1 MKNERISRTGQ
12 AGVGRQTARRVMIRL
27 LSCVTLSMVLGLPGA
42 LSTAWAEESLV
53 ESNTIAQNQTQTE
66 GDGKAVAL
74 PSIVVTGEKIERG
87 LEDTASSAS
96 VLSAEDL
103 EDKNGAASVSEAIGD
118 VPNVLFTSTVG
129 APVIRGQDTQGPNYG
144 STAFFGGTIPRATIN
159 LDGHYLNFYEYA
171 FGSVPIWDLD
181 SIEVF
186 RGPQTTSQGANAI
199 AGAIIANT
207 KDPSFTP
214 EAAYQAEVGNY
225 NRKRAS
231 LVFSGPLV
239 KDALA
244 VRLSGDYWSRDTFI
258 DYTNPAFARGETD
271 QDFETYNIRAKL
283 LWEPNGR
290 SGLRSKL
297 TYSHLYNNRPTYET
311 ASEPY
316 DNLENATG
324 SMPSWE
330 QETDTGVLDIGYYF
344 DSGLGILNQTQY
356 SDIHTDRVMEP
367 KTSGGAEIDQENL
380 SNDLRLTYGDIDSIF
395 NGVVGLYIARTTS
408 DDILYLR
415 GTSDFDDEKNNIG
428 LYTEMTYRLAERWA
442 LTLGLRFQ
450 QDRIERSGTSPYA
463 SGELDYDESFDAW
476 LPKVSLAYDLTPDVL
491 TVGALV
497 NRGYNPGG
505 VNLLF
510 TNGEYRTFEEETVW
524 NYELFFRARLLA
536 GRLNL
541 NGNLFYSDYKDSQR
555 LLPDYLGALQYGSYV
570 VNADSAQTYGLE
582 LALDYL
588 ALENLRF
595 RGGLGLLQTEVDQFT
610 AAGGEVYEG
619 NEFSRAPA
627 YMFNI
632 GVDWDVIPKLRV
644 SGDVRYTDGYYSTD
658 ENEPDYEV
666 DNFTVANARISYAFR
681 EYLQPYVFVN
691 NIFDERA
698 PTYYYDDRSVGGIV
712 ANMLEPL
719 SFGVGIKGDF

>member
-1 MKNERISRTGQ
+1 MKYKSGPKNNRG
-12 AGVGRQTARRVMIRL
+12 GVDHGKTRRGCARL
-27 LSCVTLSMVLGLPGA
+27 LSCMGVLIVIGFSGSLNIA
-42 LSTAWAEESLV
+42 LADDSPV
-53 ESNTIAQNQTQTE
+53 ESNIIAKYKARPD
-66 GDGKAVAL
+66 DGTNSVAL
-74 PSIVVTGEKIERG
+74 PNIVVTGEKIERS
-87 LEDTASSAS
+87 LEDTASSTS
-96 VLSAEDL
+96 VFSAEDL
-103 EDKNGAASVSEAIGD
+103 EDKSGATSVSEAIRD
-118 VPNVLFTSTVG
+118 VPNVLFTNTIG

-171 FGSVPIWDLD
+171 FGSVSIWDLE

-186 RGPQTTSQGANAI
+186 RGPQTTAQGANAI
-199 AGAIIANT
+199 AGAIIVNT

-214 EAAYQAEVGNY
+214 EAAYQAEAGNY

-231 LVFSGPLV
+231 LAFSGPIV

-258 DYTNPAFARGETD
+258 DYTNPAFTQGETD
-271 QDFETYNIRAKL
+271 QDFKTYDIRAKL

-311 ASEPY
+311 ASKPY
-316 DNLENATG
+316 EDLENATG

-330 QETDTGVLDIGYYF
+330 QDTDTAILDIDYYF
-344 DSGLGILNQTQY
+344 DNGLGILNQTQY
-356 SDIHTDRVMEP
+356 SDTHTDRVMEP
-367 KTSGGAEIDQENL
+367 KTNGGAEIDQENL
-380 SNDLRLTYGDIDSIF
+380 SNDLRLTYGDIDSVF
-395 NGVVGLYIARTTS
+395 NGVVGFYVARTAS

-415 GTSDFDDEKNNIG
+415 GTSDFDDQKNNLG
-428 LYTEMTYRLAERWA
+428 LYTEMTYRLTERWA

-450 QDRIERSGTSPYA
+450 QDQIERSGTSPYA
-463 SGELDYDESFDAW
+463 GGELDYDESFDAW
-476 LPKVSLAYDLTPDVL
+476 LPKVSLAYDLAPDVL

-510 TNGEYRTFEEETVW
+510 TNGEYITFEEETVW

-536 GRLNL
+536 DRLNID
-541 NGNLFYSDYKDSQR
+541 GNLFYSDYKDSQR

-570 VNADSAQTYGLE
+570 VNADSAQSYGLE

-588 ALENLRF
+588 ALDNLRF
-595 RGGLGLLQTEVDQFT
+595 RGGLGLLQTEVDKFT
-610 AAGGEVYEG
+610 SAGGSVYEG

-627 YMFNI
+627 YMFNV
-632 GVDWDVIPKLRV
+632 GVDWDIVPKLRL

-658 ENEPDYEV
+658 ENEADYEV
-666 DNFTVANARISYAFR
+666 DNFTVANARLSYAFR

-691 NIFDERA
+691 NIFDQRD

-712 ANMLEPL
+712 ANMMEPL
-719 SFGVGIKGDF
+719 SFGVGIKGNF